1 MEIHVKE
8 TSLVR
13 PAQETPNHSLWI
25 STLDLLMAE
34 RPQVPLVH
42 FYRRPLLPASD
53 KSGFFDTSL
62 LKEAL
67 SKALVAFY
75 PLAGRLGKDENGRL
89 QIECNGEGALFVEA
103 ETSCV
108 IHDEFGEDDFS
119 PSLKMRQ
126 LVPSFDYPS
135 TQISSNPLLL
145 LQVTYFKCGG
155 VCLGIGWHHIFGD
168 GTSGFHFINSWAE
181 LTRGLSLSITPL
193 IDRTI
198 LQSRALPYPIFDHI
212 EYHPP
217 PSMNFE
223 ELQSSPLPTSMAR
236 LKLSLDKINTL
247 KAKFKKDHG
256 VMYSTYEILVAHIW
270 RCACLA
276 RRLPDDQVT
285 KLYMPVN
292 GRPRLNPPLSY
303 GYFGNVIFHA
313 TPIALAGDIES
324 KPLIYTVK
332 IIYEALKR
340 RDDEYLRSGL
350 AYLGQHDPDL
360 TAVKQ
365 GVPTC
370 KCPNLKIASWAK
382 MPMYDSDFGWGSP
395 IYMGRAS
402 VPSVGESY
410 VLSSPYNERSL
421 SLIICL
427 ETHAMELFKKLFYS
441 EGVGPLKEYY
451 KLSSL

>member
-8 TSLVR
+8 TNLVR
-13 PAQETPNHSLWI
+13 PAQETPNHSLWV

-42 FYRRPLLPASD
+42 FFRRPPLPASD
-53 KSGFFDTSL
+53 KSSFFDTSL
-62 LKEAL
+62 LKEVL

-108 IHDEFGEDDFS
+108 IYDEFGEDDFS
-119 PSLKMRQ
+119 PSLRMRQ
-126 LVPSFDYPS
+126 LVPTFDYPS

-155 VCLGIGWHHIFGD
+155 VCLGIGWHHILGD
-168 GTSGFHFINSWAE
+168 GTSAFHFINSWAE

-256 VMYSTYEILVAHIW
+256 VMYSTYEIIVAYIW

-285 KLYMPVN
+285 KLYMPIN
-292 GRPRLNPPLSY
+292 GRPRLNPPLPY
-303 GYFGNVIFHA
+303 GYFRNVIVTA
-313 TPIALAGDIES
+313 TPIALVGDIQS
-324 KPLIYTVK
+324 KPLIYTAK
-332 IIYEALKR
+332 IIHEALKR
-340 RDDEYLRSGL
+340 RDDEYFRSAL
-350 AYLGQHDPDL
+350 AYLGEHDPDL
-360 TAVKQ
+360 TTVKQ
-365 GVPTC
+365 GVRTC
-370 KCPNLKIASWAK
+370 KCPNLRIVSWAK

-402 VPSVGESY
+402 IPSIGESY
-410 VLSSPYNERSL
+410 VLSSLSDERSGL
-421 SLIICL
+421 Y
-427 ETHAMELFKKLFYS
+427 A
-441 EGVGPLKEYY
+441 
-451 KLSSL
+451 

>member
-8 TSLVR
+8 TNLVR
-13 PAQETPNHSLWI
+13 PAQETPNHSLWV

-34 RPQVPLVH
+34 RPQ
-42 FYRRPLLPASD
+42 
-53 KSGFFDTSL
+53 
-62 LKEAL
+62 EAL

-89 QIECNGEGALFVEA
+89 QIECNGEGVLFVEA

-108 IHDEFGEDDFS
+108 IDDEFGEDDFS
-119 PSLKMRQ
+119 PSLKMRL
-126 LVPSFDYPS
+126 LVPTFDYPS

-155 VCLGIGWHHIFGD
+155 VCLGIGWHHILGD
-168 GTSGFHFINSWAE
+168 GTSAFHFINSWAE

-256 VMYSTYEILVAHIW
+256 SA
-270 RCACLA
+270 
-276 RRLPDDQVT
+276 
-285 KLYMPVN
+285 
-292 GRPRLNPPLSY
+292 
-303 GYFGNVIFHA
+303 
-313 TPIALAGDIES
+313 
-324 KPLIYTVK
+324 
-332 IIYEALKR
+332 
-340 RDDEYLRSGL
+340 L
-350 AYLGQHDPDL
+350 AYLGEHDPDL
-360 TAVKQ
+360 TTVKQ
-365 GVPTC
+365 GVRTC
-370 KCPNLKIASWAK
+370 KCPNLRIVSWAK

-402 VPSVGESY
+402 IPSIGESY
-410 VLSSPYNERSL
+410 VLSSLSDERSL

-427 ETHAMELFKKLFYS
+427 ETRAMELFKNLFYS